1 MHTRRIGGWTLQR
14 APDRSALVE
23 ALRRLAG
30 TPRLVLYD
38 LPRDRAPRPAVGS
51 PLYLRTSEEWNHF
64 LAERRR
70 FDDGKLTLIV
80 ALRPLAPVERRLAV
94 DWGSRHAN
102 MFLLVE
108 PHDPRCDLTD
118 PATWRW
124 RFDKG
129 IHVNPPEP
137 PAARATRET
146 VPQSGSWLTR
156 LRRSYGLW
164 TRWRDTT
171 AEAVPLDLTPDDVTL
186 WDALWRRLRECFPPE
201 AFQTALA
208 RLRAHEP
215 ELFSGRPLRAACM
228 PFRTRLGLP
237 VPYEPRLVVDAARSL
252 INSGQVWAFEQQ
264 PDGRSFCGPT
274 RRIPAEM
281 DEEAVARLVW

>member
-1 MHTRRIGGWTLQR
+1 MYTRRIGGWPSER

-38 LPRDRAPRPAVGS
+38 LPQGRAPRPGVHS
-51 PLYLRTSEEWNHF
+51 LLYLHASDEWHHF

-80 ALRPLAPVERRLAV
+80 ALRPLSPVERRLAV
-94 DWGSRHAN
+94 DWGSQHAN

-108 PHDPRCDLTD
+108 PHDPHCDLTD
-118 PATWRW
+118 PAAWRW
-124 RFDKG
+124 RFDTG
-129 IHVNPPEP
+129 IHAGPPEP
-137 PAARATRET
+137 LAARARRET
-146 VPQSGSWLTR
+146 AAQTVSWLLQ
-156 LRRSYGLW
+156 LRRLYGVW
-164 TRWRDTT
+164 TRWHDTT
-171 AEAVPLDLTPDDVTL
+171 AEAVPLDLTPDNATL
-186 WDALWRRLRECFPPE
+186 WDTLCRHLRESFPPE

-208 RLRAHEP
+208 RLRAYEP

-237 VPYEPRLVVDAARSL
+237 VPYEPRLVLEAARRL
-252 INSGQVWAFEQQ
+252 INDGRAWAFEQQ
-264 PDGRSFCGPT
+264 PDGRSFAGPT
-274 RRIPAEM
+274 RRIPDDLD
-281 DEEAVARLVW
+281 DETLASLVW